1 MILSSFIFNSKFN
14 QQIKDSPAGTICAP
28 AYINIFV
35 SELEEKLIY
44 LLITD
49 ESISYVR
56 FINDILGDGLHE
68 RRNYILHKKNKWKK
82 YSIKFDSKC
91 SKEKIE
97 LLGTLVYKEHNNH
110 LQTTLY
116 KKPIDRQIYLH
127 AKCILYKKKIATTTF
142 GSTYTKEKNRDPVS
156 RKIYTER
163 ISRKS

>member
-1 MILSSFIFNSKFN
+1 MPNNKVIAAVKQKYNNYTNYKVINTLLILNVILSSFIFNSKFN

-68 RRNYILHKKNKWKK
+68 RRNYILHK
-82 YSIKFDSKC
+82 
-91 SKEKIE
+91 
-97 LLGTLVYKEHNNH
+97 
-110 LQTTLY
+110 
-116 KKPIDRQIYLH
+116 
-127 AKCILYKKKIATTTF
+127 
-142 GSTYTKEKNRDPVS
+142 
-156 RKIYTER
+156 
-163 ISRKS
+163 